1 MKIENAIIL
10 AAGKGERLKPY
21 TDTTPKPLLP
31 IKGKPIIEYMIELLK
46 SKGIDEIEIVVG
58 YLKEQFEYLTK
69 KYDNIKL
76 IYNKEYIDSNNI
88 SGVWSARAFLN
99 NTIILDGD
107 ILINNSDIIL
117 TDIPH
122 ALYTC
127 FYANEFLNEW
137 YVELDENDLIVKCH
151 RDGYESGYVVR
162 SIVYLT
168 SEESHKLCKDLD
180 ECLNHFGMRNK
191 YYDDVLLFECK
202 NDFKMYC
209 HKINRSDLQEFDET
223 AEYEAYKEEHN
234 A

>member
-58 YLKEQFEYLTK
+58 YLKAQFEYLTE
-69 KYDNIKL
+69 KYDNIRL

-88 SGVWSARAFLN
+88 SGVWSAREFLN

-127 FYANEFLNEW
+127 FYADEFLNEW

-151 RDGYESGYVVR
+151 RDGYKSGYVVR

-168 SEESHKLCKDLD
+168 SEESHKLYKDLD
-180 ECLNHFGMRNK
+180 ECLNHLGMRNK
-191 YYDDVLLFECK
+191 YYDDVLLFEFK

-223 AEYEAYKEEHN
+223 EEYEAYKEEHN